1 MFLGKAR
8 VRYGYNGT
16 PYYFTRK
23 DRRVIK
29 DWDGWH
35 CNPGKKNK
43 KCYNRQLRNGKLKLH
58 DFKNNEWKKAK
69 CADTWNWC

>member
-8 VRYGYNGT
+8 VKVGWNGK
-16 PYYFTRK
+16 PQYFTRK
-23 DRRVIK
+23 DFRYIK
-29 DWDGWH
+29 WYHG

-43 KCYNRQLRNGKLKLH
+43 QCYNRQLRNGKWKLH